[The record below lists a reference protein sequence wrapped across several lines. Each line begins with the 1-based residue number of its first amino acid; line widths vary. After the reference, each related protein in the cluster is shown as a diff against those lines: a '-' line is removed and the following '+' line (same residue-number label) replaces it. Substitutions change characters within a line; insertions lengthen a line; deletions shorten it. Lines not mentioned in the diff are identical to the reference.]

1 VRALLSSTG
10 DIEVVGEAGDGL
22 ETIRRV
28 QETTPD
34 VVLMDIAMPGLGG
47 LEATLELRKLSP
59 RTRILVLTQYD
70 NKEYIL
76 RFLRAGAAG
85 YMLKTAVSSE
95 LAAAIRTVHQGG
107 LYLKAPEAPNLIR
120 QALQG
125 EGEGRETGY
134 ESLSDREKQ
143 VLRLIAEGNTSKQ
156 IAEMLSISVKT
167 VIAHRTNLMQ
177 KLGIHN
183 RVQLINF
190 AIAHGLV
197 QLPAPGRVD
206 EAEK

>member
-1 VRALLSSTG
+1 V
-10 DIEVVGEAGDGL
+10 
-22 ETIRRV
+22 
-28 QETTPD
+28 
-34 VVLMDIAMPGLGG
+34 
-47 LEATLELRKLSP
+47 
-59 RTRILVLTQYD
+59 
-70 NKEYIL
+70 
-76 RFLRAGAAG
+76 
-85 YMLKTAVSSE
+85 
-95 LAAAIRTVHQGG
+95 
-107 LYLKAPEAPNLIR
+107 
-120 QALQG
+120 
-125 EGEGRETGY
+125 GEGRETGY